1 METRTLF
8 VSVGKNGAGH
18 YFINDRTQTTVF
30 EENKPDYRKM
40 KKEELVDILENMTKD
55 NVPTTIMNEDKPTV
69 NDLHPTMKPIKLLG
83 RLVKNSSKID
93 EKILDLFGGSG
104 STLIAAEQTN
114 RTCYLMELDPKY
126 CDVIVKRW
134 ETLTNKKATLEKR

>member
-30 EENKPDYRKM
+30 EEHKPDYRKM

-55 NVPTTIMNEDKPTV
+55 NVN
-69 NDLHPTMKPIKLLG
+69 
-83 RLVKNSSKID
+83 
-93 EKILDLFGGSG
+93 
-104 STLIAAEQTN
+104 
-114 RTCYLMELDPKY
+114 Y
-126 CDVIVKRW
+126 
-134 ETLTNKKATLEKR
+134 